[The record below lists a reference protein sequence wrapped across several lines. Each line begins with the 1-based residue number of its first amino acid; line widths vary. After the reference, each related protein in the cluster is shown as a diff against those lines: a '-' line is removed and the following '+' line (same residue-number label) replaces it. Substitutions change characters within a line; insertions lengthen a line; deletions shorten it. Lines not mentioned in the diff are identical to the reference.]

1 MGSSI
6 RSWHQFLFY
15 VDWTKGHWLLN
26 KKHLHHPSAHFP
38 SGRPKGCV
46 ITVPVEEFLQ
56 HPDSAAGAQ
65 TAHDDERK
73 QQALPTTWEPGVQQL
88 KFLLLFITLWHTHT
102 YMCTHTHAHAC
113 MHAYYTRLSA
123 PTSSFG
129 SLPLDGER
137 DVQVNP
143 DSWPGAQSFFEVHSA
158 DQTLQNKNTVHLT
171 IMLFFMIFVFY
182 IQIVKWLECTNYV
195 CFLGFSHVV
204 TVSPWCMGILSHFSI
219 QSTLVPT
226 NIFKVP
232 SYCW

>member
-1 MGSSI
+1 MTPVSVYNC
-6 RSWHQFLFY
+6 LFY

-26 KKHLHHPSAHFP
+26 QKHLHHPAHFP
-38 SGRPKGCV
+38 PGRPKGCV

-73 QQALPTTWEPGVQQL
+73 QPALPTTWGPGVQQL
-88 KFLLLFITLWHTHT
+88 KFLLLFITLSHTHIHAHTHT
-102 YMCTHTHAHAC
+102 HIHAC
-113 MHAYYTRLSA
+113 LHACILHKTLCSHFLLRKPSIGRREGWA
-123 PTSSFG
+123 
-129 SLPLDGER
+129 GEPR
-137 DVQVNP
+137 
-143 DSWPGAQSFFEVHSA
+143 SWPGAQSFFEVPNA

-204 TVSPWCMGILSHFSI
+204 TVSPWCLGILSHFSI
-219 QSTLVPT
+219 QSTSVPT

>member
-73 QQALPTTWEPGVQQL
+73 QQALPTTWGPGVQQL

-102 YMCTHTHAHAC
+102 YMCTHTHTRMRAC
-113 MHAYYTRLSA
+113 MHTTQDSL
-123 PTSSFG
+123 
-129 SLPLDGER
+129 LPLPPSGAFHWTER
-137 DVQVNP
+137 GMCRWTPIP
-143 DSWPGAQSFFEVHSA
+143 D
-158 DQTLQNKNTVHLT
+158 
-171 IMLFFMIFVFY
+171 
-182 IQIVKWLECTNYV
+182 
-195 CFLGFSHVV
+195 
-204 TVSPWCMGILSHFSI
+204 
-219 QSTLVPT
+219 LVPNHSLRFT
-226 NIFKVP
+226 VQTRHYKTRIL
-232 SYCW
+232 YILL